1 MENNYYLSSAEIIIF
16 LSYMDF
22 HQLDIRQ
29 FLEEAIPVRFEQLS
43 PQEFE
48 KFISYL
54 FEVDGFEIVKGK
66 PDGHFAGIIRA
77 EKDGVKHAII
87 PVLASPDEEVGEEWI
102 EKGREA
108 REFLQAEQAWVIT
121 TTAFSKEARKV
132 ADEEGIELWDWDVL
146 YEALCQLFFEGK
158 THEAYFENHP
168 TIKELPETATELKLK
183 VKWEAAEGI
192 GTEWYNLGLTITNPT
207 ARNIYLHLHL
217 PALIDNKRQQVMAD
231 EWVEGE
237 FVAGLIYAGASVR
250 TNALFNSAKLGERP
264 PGGKIVLT
272 CHERLEVPAT
282 YHLEARLKGE
292 ACYIITYCYSIH
304 SEEYYQMTMYR
315 DHVLRRSWLG
325 KQLVSVYY
333 VSSPW
338 LIRLASWN
346 SVIDQS
352 LRWSATKLINICI
365 KQRAPN
371 RP

>member
-29 FLEEAIPVRFEQLS
+29 FLEEAILVRFEQLN

-48 KFISYL
+48 QFISYL
-54 FEVDGFEIVKGK
+54 FEVDGFEIAKGK

-77 EKDGVKHAII
+77 EKDGAKHAII
-87 PVLASPDEEVGEEWI
+87 PVLAALDDKVGEEWI

-121 TTAFSKEARKV
+121 TTAFSKDARKA

-168 TIKELPETATELKLK
+168 TIKELSETVSELKLK

-192 GTEWYNLGLTITNPT
+192 GSEWYNLGLTITNPT
-207 ARNIYLHLHL
+207 NRNVYLHLHL
-217 PALIDNKRQQVMAD
+217 PALIDLKRQQVMAE

-250 TNALFNSAKLGERP
+250 TNALFNAAKLGERP

-272 CHERLEVPAT
+272 CHERLEVPVT

-292 ACYIITYCYSIH
+292 ACYIITYCYSTH
-304 SEEYYQMTMYR
+304 SEEYHQMTMYR
-315 DHVLRRSWLG
+315 DHVLRRSWIG
-325 KQLVSVYY
+325 RQMVSVYY
-333 VSSPW
+333 FTSPW

-346 SVIDQS
+346 RLTDFL
-352 LRWSATKLINICI
+352 LRCTATILINVCI
-365 KQRAPN
+365 PKDISN
-371 RP
+371 RH

>member
-1 MENNYYLSSAEIIIF
+1 
-16 LSYMDF
+16 
-22 HQLDIRQ
+22 
-29 FLEEAIPVRFEQLS
+29 
-43 PQEFE
+43 
-48 KFISYL
+48 
-54 FEVDGFEIVKGK
+54 
-66 PDGHFAGIIRA
+66 
-77 EKDGVKHAII
+77 
-87 PVLASPDEEVGEEWI
+87 
-102 EKGREA
+102 
-108 REFLQAEQAWVIT
+108 
-121 TTAFSKEARKV
+121 
-132 ADEEGIELWDWDVL
+132 
-146 YEALCQLFFEGK
+146 
-158 THEAYFENHP
+158 
-168 TIKELPETATELKLK
+168 
-183 VKWEAAEGI
+183 
-192 GTEWYNLGLTITNPT
+192 
-207 ARNIYLHLHL
+207 
-217 PALIDNKRQQVMAD
+217 MAD